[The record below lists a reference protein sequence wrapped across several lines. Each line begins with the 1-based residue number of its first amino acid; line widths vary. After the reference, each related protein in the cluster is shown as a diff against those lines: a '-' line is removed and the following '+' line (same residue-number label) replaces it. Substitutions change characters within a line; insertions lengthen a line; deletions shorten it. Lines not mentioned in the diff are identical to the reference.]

1 MEFEQI
7 LFSQSK
13 RLEIDKAGRIRL
25 PESLLDF
32 AGIKSQAVV
41 IGVRD
46 HLEIRDPDQW
56 KTRNSQNCRKFLH
69 EREAESVLARG
80 ETMNN
85 LFFMAKHGRLVRK
98 EFDVMD
104 DVSSLDLTSA
114 IRSMIAIS
122 GPRTVL
128 GECARKEAKH

>member
-1 MEFEQI
+1 MRCGFAVGSGPSVVYASPGAAGCICLWPEATFEALSNSLDNSLLPDEDEMEFEQI

-25 PESLLDF
+25 PESLLEF

-56 KTRNSQNCRKFLH
+56 NTSLDEKLPKLPQI
-69 EREAESVLARG
+69 LARARSRRRAG
-80 ETMNN
+80 KGGNN
-85 LFFMAKHGRLVRK
+85 
-98 EFDVMD
+98 E
-104 DVSSLDLTSA
+104 
-114 IRSMIAIS
+114 
-122 GPRTVL
+122 
-128 GECARKEAKH
+128 